1 MLPALPVQRRRGHQR
16 SLLIDAESVALVA
29 VHDGEGERR
38 AVVRRVAVGHGELEN
53 ARARRSVLLQG
64 AEAEGRGLM
73 VRDLRWCDVIRG
85 FYLSFFPSTYAGMLR
100 FITNVDLT
108 EEETSKSLC

>member
-64 AEAEGRGLM
+64 AEAEGRVLM
-73 VRDLRWCDVIRG
+73 VRDLRWCDVTRG
-85 FYLSFFPSTYAGMLR
+85 FYLSF

-108 EEETSKSLC
+108 EEETSKPLC